1 MTALPGSHRMPN
13 HLHVFLL
20 IFLSTAAGSGFSAA
34 LAAEPVARTNVLLIT
49 VDTVRADHLGYYG
62 YRSIAT
68 PNIDQLAREGIWF
81 ERAYAQVP
89 LTLPSHAV
97 ILTGTYPMYNT
108 VRDFTGVGL
117 PPNIGIL
124 SEAFERQGYATAA
137 FVSAFV
143 LDGSWG
149 LRRGFQNYDDVFDA
163 KQFETQTPGNIQRRA
178 EETVNHFLAWFSAR
192 PAKPFFVWLH
202 LYDPHSPY
210 DPPEPF
216 RSKYAGHL
224 YDGEIAYCDEQLG
237 RVFTALGQASA
248 YDHTLIVFLS
258 DHGESLGEHGEDEH
272 GFFLYGATLH
282 VPLIIK
288 TPRGIP
294 ATARRVDTV
303 VGTIDVAPTIVQL
316 LGFRD
321 PLVQQFQ
328 GNSLASLLM
337 GKASTSDRTA
347 YAETYYP
354 RNSFGWSPLT
364 ALVGSRFSFIDAPRP
379 ELYDLAKDPHE
390 KVNLYASQRAEAN
403 ALKAQ
408 LEALAGR
415 YTAPAASTGGPPLS
429 AETQEK
435 LKSLGY
441 IAYSAPPAGP
451 DASGNLPDPKD
462 KIRTY
467 RAILRASDL
476 AQTGHPAQADRVL
489 DGITQTDSTLYL
501 IPFMLAENALRDGR
515 LKEAQRQF
523 LACLRLNPEFS
534 QAIMGAARAYH
545 ADHQNDKAKPLL
557 ELALHQNPHNFL
569 AAFALGVIAAE
580 EKRLAEAQSYF
591 EAAAHDKPNYG
602 PAYQELGI
610 AQVGSQRYSDAV
622 PNLERA
628 RALSPPNSTLLNY
641 LAIALGHAG
650 DPHKAVGLYL
660 QALEL
665 KPDYTGA
672 RLNLAMA
679 YKNLGDRENA
689 RRQFK
694 ILCDSGSSL
703 CEQFRQAFEQ

>member
-1 MTALPGSHRMPN
+1 MCRMMPQQSR
-13 HLHVFLL
+13 VFLL
-20 IFLSTAAGSGFSAA
+20 IFLLTAAGSGLSAA
-34 LAAEPVARTNVLLIT
+34 YAAEPVARANVLLIT
-49 VDTVRADHLGYYG
+49 VDTLRADHLGYSG
-62 YRSIAT
+62 YRSITT
-68 PNIDQLAREGIWF
+68 PNIDQLARGGIWF
-81 ERAYAQVP
+81 ERAYTQVP
-89 LTLPSHAV
+89 LTLPSHTV

-163 KQFETQTPGNIQRRA
+163 KQFETQAPGNIQRRA

-216 RSKYAGHL
+216 RSRYAGHL

-237 RVFTALGQASA
+237 RVFAALRQARA
-248 YDHTLIVFLS
+248 YDSTLIVFLS

-294 ATARRVDTV
+294 AKARRVDTV

-328 GNSLASLLM
+328 GNSLASLLL
-337 GKASTSDRTA
+337 GKASAWDRTA

-364 ALVGSRFSFIDAPRP
+364 TLIGARFSFIDAPRP
-379 ELYDLAKDPHE
+379 ELYDLTKDPNE
-390 KVNLYASQRAEAN
+390 KVNLYASQQAEAN

-408 LEALAGR
+408 LEILAGR
-415 YTAPAASTGGPPLS
+415 YTAPAVSTSGPSLS
-429 AETQEK
+429 AETLEK
-435 LKSLGY
+435 LRSLGY
-441 IAYSAPPAGP
+441 IAYSAPPAGR
-451 DASGNLPDPKD
+451 DARGNLPDPKD
-462 KIRTY
+462 QLKTY

-476 AQTGHPAQADRVL
+476 AQTGHFAQSDRVL
-489 DGITQTDSTLYL
+489 NGIAQTDSTLYL
-501 IPFMLAENALRDGR
+501 IPFMLGENALHDGR

-534 QAIMGAARAYH
+534 QAIMGAARAYR

-557 ELALHQNPHNFL
+557 ELALHQNPYNFL
-569 AAFALGVIAAE
+569 AAFALGVIATE

-591 EAAAHDKPNYG
+591 QAAIHDKPNYG

-610 AQVGSQRYSDAV
+610 TQVEDQRYSDAV
-622 PNLERA
+622 PDLERA
-628 RALSPPNSTLLNY
+628 RALNPPNPTLLNY
-641 LAIALGHAG
+641 LAIALSHAG
-650 DPHKAVGLYL
+650 DPHQSVELYL

-665 KPDYTGA
+665 KPDYAGA
-672 RLNLAMA
+672 RLNLAMT
-679 YKNLGDRENA
+679 YKNLGDRNNA

-703 CEQFRQAFEQ
+703 CKQFRQAFEQ